1 MSMRKPTDF
10 QLYDQYLAITWEDGH
25 ESLLAYV
32 PLRQACPCA
41 NCRGEPDLRG
51 GIIPPAQPPDIG
63 EQGHNLAEVMPI
75 GHYGLQLIWGDGHAT
90 GIYSFEYLRSLCD
103 CDRCLAERES
113 IA

>member
-1 MSMRKPTDF
+1 MRKPTDF

-32 PLRQACPCA
+32 PLRQTCPCA

-51 GIIPPAQPPDIG
+51 RIIPPAQPPDIG
-63 EQGHNLAEVMPI
+63 EHGHNLVQVQLV
-75 GHYGLQLIWGDGHAT
+75 GHYGLQLVWGDGHAT

-103 CDRCLAERES
+103 CDRCRAELRLTT
-113 IA
+113 